1 MLTEAERDILLAH
14 TPTNATT
21 DAELAARSLVGSK
34 KDIRG
39 SATFNR
45 QLSTAVSG
53 TLNTEL
59 EHNEGRSLI
68 GLNETLIEP
77 LARKNSTDRAH
88 VGGILNGQTKS
99 QWRWTVTGNGDL
111 GHTVTRTDR
120 ESAAFPTDRAS
131 ETTASADLT
140 ATANGNLFKLPAGN
154 ASTTVA
160 IGGNTIHLDS
170 SHTIAGAERSSS
182 LSRSVGVARTS
193 IDLPIS
199 RRGHDFSALGNL
211 TLNANAEVNQLSDF
225 GTLTVIGAGANWS
238 PAERLSFIASW
249 TREEGA
255 PTLNQLGDPVLNTP
269 DTRVFDF
276 TTGQTVFVNAVTG
289 GNPDLHAD
297 RRKVIKLSGN
307 WQPFPRTDL
316 RFRADYVHQ
325 KIERPI
331 EGISITPQVE
341 AAFPERFVRDS
352 SGQLVAVD
360 FRPVN
365 FDSSD
370 RDQLR
375 FGFDFSHPLKSRQP
389 SRAVIQQMRAQF
401 GFPPRGMQ
409 GAGQGNTAV
418 APGAGGPPGGP
429 FAEGA
434 GGSRSGGGG
443 FFGGGGANRGRV
455 TFSLTDT
462 LTFVDK
468 VRIAPGLPELD
479 YLHGDAAGQTGGTP
493 RHNIEAQ
500 AGWFNNGLGAR
511 IGANWRSATNVD
523 TLTGDDLH
531 FSSYGTFD
539 LRLFANPGDIPE
551 VVVKHPWLRG
561 TQVRFEVANMF
572 NARPQVHDAA
582 GNVPLNYQPGL
593 LEPLGRTIMVSFR
606 KLFLPSP
613 AWFRRQ
619 FQMERQQQQGTAR

>member
-1 MLTEAERDILLAH
+1 
-14 TPTNATT
+14 
-21 DAELAARSLVGSK
+21 
-34 KDIRG
+34 
-39 SATFNR
+39 
-45 QLSTAVSG
+45 
-53 TLNTEL
+53 
-59 EHNEGRSLI
+59 
-68 GLNETLIEP
+68 
-77 LARKNSTDRAH
+77 
-88 VGGILNGQTKS
+88 
-99 QWRWTVTGNGDL
+99 
-111 GHTVTRTDR
+111 
-120 ESAAFPTDRAS
+120 
-131 ETTASADLT
+131 
-140 ATANGNLFKLPAGN
+140 
-154 ASTTVA
+154 
-160 IGGNTIHLDS
+160 
-170 SHTIAGAERSSS
+170 
-182 LSRSVGVARTS
+182 
-193 IDLPIS
+193 
-199 RRGHDFSALGNL
+199 
-211 TLNANAEVNQLSDF
+211 
-225 GTLTVIGAGANWS
+225 
-238 PAERLSFIASW
+238 
-249 TREEGA
+249 
-255 PTLNQLGDPVLNTP
+255 
-269 DTRVFDF
+269 
-276 TTGQTVFVNAVTG
+276 
-289 GNPDLHAD
+289 
-297 RRKVIKLSGN
+297 
-307 WQPFPRTDL
+307 
-316 RFRADYVHQ
+316 
-325 KIERPI
+325 
-331 EGISITPQVE
+331 
-341 AAFPERFVRDS
+341 
-352 SGQLVAVD
+352 
-360 FRPVN
+360 
-365 FDSSD
+365 
-370 RDQLR
+370 
-375 FGFDFSHPLKSRQP
+375 
-389 SRAVIQQMRAQF
+389 MRAQF
-401 GFPPRGMQ
+401 GFPPRGTQ
-409 GAGQGNTAV
+409 GAGQGNSAV

-434 GGSRSGGGG
+434 GGSRSGGGGFGGGRGGGRGGGG